1 MSLATMM
8 ASDFTTIR
16 LDDPQP
22 VTIGGVTKN
31 GIVGDLTKGKEDMQA
46 GGYLPAN
53 TVQIELLRSDWATA
67 PAVGNTLTC
76 TKFSGLTFAIVGITD
91 APIATYWLLTCE
103 ARHKR

>member
-8 ASDFTTIR
+8 AADFTTIR

-53 TVQIELLRSDWATA
+53 TVQIELLRSDWVTP

-76 TKFSGLTFAIVGITD
+76 AKFSGLTFAIVGITD

>member
-8 ASDFTTIR
+8 ISDFTTIR
-16 LDDPQP
+16 LDDPQA

-31 GIVGDLTKGKEDMQA
+31 GIIGELTKGKEDLQA

-67 PAVGNTLTC
+67 PAVGNILTC
-76 TKFSGLTFAIVGITD
+76 AKFSGVTFSITGITD
-91 APIATYWLLTCE
+91 VPLGGYWLLTCE
-103 ARHKR
+103 AKHKR